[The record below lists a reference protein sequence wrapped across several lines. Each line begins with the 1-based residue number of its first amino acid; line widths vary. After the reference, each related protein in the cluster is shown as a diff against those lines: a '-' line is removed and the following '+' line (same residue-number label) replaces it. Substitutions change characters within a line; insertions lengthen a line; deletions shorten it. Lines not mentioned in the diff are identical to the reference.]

1 MTTMKRLVRFARQL
15 LARRAFWRRVRPQRR
30 APGNREIVLASLPVG
45 LVATIAGIVSYSH
58 IVALGLRTHQ
68 GSGDAHLL
76 PFAVD
81 FLIVAGS
88 VILLAGYWLG
98 WLCVAAGVAGTLF
111 ANLEFGLPYG
121 WLSAVV
127 STWPAVAFTVATFV
141 LERWLRS
148 RRQQP
153 AAAVTLPVMTH
164 ASGNGSNPARKAPV
178 ARMTPMTKQARAA
191 AVIRDNPGITNDALA
206 GLADCKPRTI
216 QRARADMNGAAAT

>member
-1 MTTMKRLVRFARQL
+1 MTTMKLPGPLKRF
-15 LARRAFWRRVRPQRR
+15 AFWRHIRPQRR
-30 APGNREIVLASLPVG
+30 APGTREIVLASLPVG

-148 RRQQP
+148 RRRQQEP
-153 AAAVTLPVMTH
+153 GTVPSPAGAVPSDSETAAA
-164 ASGNGSNPARKAPV
+164 ASLRVLLAAGNPWTVNQLQEQFRLTRAQATKVRQQVLAGSNGHNAGS
-178 ARMTPMTKQARAA
+178 TP
-191 AVIRDNPGITNDALA
+191 
-206 GLADCKPRTI
+206 
-216 QRARADMNGAAAT
+216 

>member
-1 MTTMKRLVRFARQL
+1 MKLPARLERF
-15 LARRAFWRRVRPQRR
+15 AFWRRVRPQRR
-30 APGNREIVLASLPVG
+30 MPGNREIVLASLPVG

-153 AAAVTLPVMTH
+153 AVAVALPVMAH
-164 ASGNGSNPARKAPV
+164 PNGNGSNPARKTPV
-178 ARMTPMTKQARAA
+178 MRMTPTTKQAGAA
-191 AVIRDNPGITNDALA
+191 AVIRDNPGKSNEELAALA
-206 GLADCKPRTI
+206 GCDIRTI
-216 QRARADMNGAAAT
+216 QRARNGKTGSTT

>member
-1 MTTMKRLVRFARQL
+1 MKIPARLERL
-15 LARRAFWRRVRPQRR
+15 AFWRRVRPQRR
-30 APGNREIVLASLPVG
+30 TPGNREIVLASLPVG

-148 RRQQP
+148 RRQP
-153 AAAVTLPVMTH
+153 AATVTLPVMAH
-164 ASGNGSNPARKAPV
+164 ANGNGSNPARKTPV
-178 ARMTPMTKQARAA
+178 MRMTPMTKQAGAA
-191 AVIRDNPGITNDALA
+191 AVIRDNPGKSNEELAALA
-206 GLADCKPRTI
+206 GCDIRTI
-216 QRARADMNGAAAT
+216 QRARNGKTGSTS

>member
-1 MTTMKRLVRFARQL
+1 MTAMGTHSRLERFA
-15 LARRAFWRRVRPQRR
+15 FWHHIRPQRR
-30 APGNREIVLASLPVG
+30 VPGNREIVLASLPVG

-121 WLSAVV
+121 WLPAVV

-148 RRQQP
+148 RRRQQP
-153 AAAVTLPVMTH
+153 PDAVSSLVPTDAENAALMALRATLAAGNPWSQNQLQDRFGLTRVQ
-164 ASGNGSNPARKAPV
+164 ASKVRQLVLAGSN
-178 ARMTPMTKQARAA
+178 
-191 AVIRDNPGITNDALA
+191 GHDAGGTA
-206 GLADCKPRTI
+206 
-216 QRARADMNGAAAT
+216 

>member
-1 MTTMKRLVRFARQL
+1 MTTMKLPGPLKRF
-15 LARRAFWRRVRPQRR
+15 AFWRRVRPQRR
-30 APGNREIVLASLPVG
+30 APGTREIVLASLPVG

-68 GSGDAHLL
+68 GAGDAHLL

-98 WLCVAAGVAGTLF
+98 WLCVVAGVAGTLF

-141 LERWLRS
+141 LERWLKSR

-153 AAAVTLPVMTH
+153 PDVLSPLVPTDAENAALMALRATLAAGNPYSANQLADKFSLSRAQVTKVRQQVL
-164 ASGNGSNPARKAPV
+164 AGSNGHADP
-178 ARMTPMTKQARAA
+178 
-191 AVIRDNPGITNDALA
+191 LA
-206 GLADCKPRTI
+206 
-216 QRARADMNGAAAT
+216 

>member
-1 MTTMKRLVRFARQL
+1 MYAIATRKVIAVRKMPARL
-15 LARRAFWRRVRPQRR
+15 AFWRRIRPPRP
-30 APGNREIVLASLPVG
+30 APATRTVVLAALPVG

-58 IVALGLRTHQ
+58 IVALGVRTHQ
-68 GSGDAHLL
+68 GAGDAHLL

-121 WLSAVV
+121 WLAAVV

-148 RRQQP
+148 RRKQSDQP
-153 AAAVTLPVMTH
+153 AAEAAQSVQGVPRDKLDGAIAAMLATAQAGNPLSGRQLTARFALKPPDAGKVRELVL
-164 ASGNGSNPARKAPV
+164 ASMNGSAP
-178 ARMTPMTKQARAA
+178 P
-191 AVIRDNPGITNDALA
+191 DA
-206 GLADCKPRTI
+206 PE
-216 QRARADMNGAAAT
+216 

>member
-1 MTTMKRLVRFARQL
+1 MTTMKLPARLERL
-15 LARRAFWRRVRPQRR
+15 AFWRRARPQRR
-30 APGNREIVLASLPVG
+30 TPGNREIVLASLPVG

-148 RRQQP
+148 RRGDRGGTT
-153 AAAVTLPVMTH
+153 AVTMPAVAH
-164 ASGNGSNPARKAPV
+164 ANGSGNGARPAGKP
-178 ARMTPMTKQARAA
+178 TNEELAA
-191 AVIRDNPGITNDALA
+191 AA
-206 GLADCKPRTI
+206 GVSVRTL
-216 QRARADMNGAAAT
+216 QRRKNRETGSTP

>member
-1 MTTMKRLVRFARQL
+1 MQVNLPARLERF
-15 LARRAFWRRVRPQRR
+15 AFWRRIRPQRR

-121 WLSAVV
+121 WLPAVV

-148 RRQQP
+148 RRQQVPDTVSP
-153 AAAVTLPVMTH
+153 AVPTGAENAAVMALRATL
-164 ASGNGSNPARKAPV
+164 AAGNPYSANQLADKFSLTRAQATKVRQQVLAGSN
-178 ARMTPMTKQARAA
+178 
-191 AVIRDNPGITNDALA
+191 GHH
-206 GLADCKPRTI
+206 
-216 QRARADMNGAAAT
+216 MNGASA

>member
-1 MTTMKRLVRFARQL
+1 MKLPAWTGRL
-15 LARRAFWRRVRPQRR
+15 AFWRRVRSPRP
-30 APGNREIVLASLPVG
+30 APATWTIVLASLPVG

-58 IVALGLRTHQ
+58 IAALGLRTHQ
-68 GSGDAHLL
+68 GADSYLL

-98 WLCVAAGVAGTLF
+98 WLCVAAGVIGTLF

-121 WLSAVV
+121 RLAAVV

-148 RRQQP
+148 RRRQHETAAEEP
-153 AAAVTLPVMTH
+153 AQSALGVPQDKLDAMIH
-164 ASGNGSNPARKAPV
+164 AMIATTQAGNPHSARGLATRFESPPK
-178 ARMTPMTKQARAA
+178 
-191 AVIRDNPGITNDALA
+191 LA
-206 GLADCKPRTI
+206 GKVRQLVLAE
-216 QRARADMNGAAAT
+216 ANGHAPQDSEEPEVR